1 MSLFREGSMHNRHSS
16 QRKQRGVTMI
26 GWIFLLIPMAIV
38 LYAGI
43 RLAPIYLNYG
53 KVVRTMERTAQETS
67 GTDPLA
73 AVKAAL
79 EKRLDI
85 EIIEF
90 PDTKDF
96 VIRRDGQA
104 WVIDV
109 SYEDSVP
116 IVGNI
121 SLVATF
127 QKTVRIGGGGE

>member
-1 MSLFREGSMHNRHSS
+1 MHNRHSS

>member
-1 MSLFREGSMHNRHSS
+1 
-16 QRKQRGVTMI
+16 MI

-53 KVVRTMERTAQETS
+53 KVVRSMERTASES
-67 GTDPLA
+67 SANDSLSLL
-73 AVKAAL
+73 KSSL

-96 VIRRDGQA
+96 TVKREGTA
-104 WVIDV
+104 WVISID
-109 SYEDSVP
+109 YEDRVP
-116 IVGNI
+116 MVGNVGLI
-121 SLVATF
+121 VTF
-127 QKTVRIGGGGE
+127 QKTVRIGAAAE

>member
-1 MSLFREGSMHNRHSS
+1 MQKKHST

-53 KVVRTMERTAQETS
+53 KVVRVMDRTAEETHADDS
-67 GTDPLA
+67 LGI
-73 AVKAAL
+73 VHAAL

-96 VIRRDGQA
+96 TIKREGPV

-109 SYEDSVP
+109 NYEDRVP
-116 IVGNI
+116 MVGNV
-121 SLVATF
+121 SLVVNF
-127 QKTVRIGGGGE
+127 QKTVRVGKASE